1 MNTTSLISNC
11 ISKYTTILY
20 YDSFRRNRR
29 ISYNLCARQRASKLK
44 YTKQAIYVRFSLML
58 KKLLIT
64 NSKIILNSKE
74 TD

>member
-44 YTKQAIYVRFSLML
+44 YTKQATIREIQFNAQNIVDHKF
-58 KKLLIT
+58 K
-64 NSKIILNSKE
+64 NHP
-74 TD
+74 